1 MLADQVVDPTTDV
14 SPTSHTRGA
23 EKRRPTDAEDHGR
36 PHPDEPV
43 PSCSIDAALEV
54 IGDRWSILIVRDTFK
69 GIRRFEEIQRDLGI
83 PRAVLTDRL
92 RSLVAA
98 GVLARREY
106 MERPPRYEYRLTEM
120 GRELSPILV
129 SLMHWGDRWM
139 GDGEPPVQLVHRA
152 CGTPV
157 SLDYYCWEC
166 ATSFSATD
174 IRSAANND
182 GGRS

>member
-1 MLADQVVDPTTDV
+1 MLSDQVVEPTIEQNPTDRGHRTLDHGS
-14 SPTSHTRGA
+14 SPTVRG
-23 EKRRPTDAEDHGR
+23 DHPG
-36 PHPDEPV
+36 PAA
-43 PSCSIDAALEV
+43 SCSIDAALEV
-54 IGDRWSILIVRDTFK
+54 VGDRWSILIIRDTFK

-92 RSLVAA
+92 RSLVDS

-106 MERPPRYEYRLTEM
+106 MRRPPRYEYRLTDM

-129 SLMHWGDRWM
+129 SLMHWGDRWL

-166 ATSFSATD
+166 ESSFSATD
-174 IRSAANND
+174 IRSRVHGEED
-182 GGRS
+182 QR